1 MEERGIYVAEDK
13 KVTPLSEVLEQLKP
27 EVITIP
33 GFRPGSTLN
42 VKVKYV
48 DLTLAILETNI
59 SNPLIALAYQRAQ
72 EGKTRAEIEAEIN
85 KGSENPV
92 AEAEKVLKS
101 LNALAKE
108 ALVEPTY
115 DELTGVAPLT
125 TEQLAAIYL
134 YMLYGERGE
143 GLAPFRGKPRIHKT
157 G

>member
-1 MEERGIYVAEDK
+1 MDK
-13 KVTPLSEVLEQLKP
+13 IVTSLTEIREQLQP
-27 EVITIP
+27 EIITIP
-33 GFRPGSTLN
+33 GFRPGTTLN
-42 VKVKYV
+42 VRVRYV

-59 SNPLIALAYQRAQ
+59 SNPLIALAYQRAR
-72 EGKTRAEIEAEIN
+72 EGKNREEIEAEIN
-85 KGSENPV
+85 QGAENPA

-115 DELTGVAPLT
+115 DELIGVAPLT

-143 GLAPFRGKPRIHKT
+143 GLVPFRGKRGISKVS
-157 G
+157 